1 LVKMRRAVRLVAVFT
16 LVIAGG
22 ALGGEGTA
30 LAAGGDLDPSFGD
43 RGLVTTTEFYEGLGS
58 AGAIALQPDG
68 KIVVAGY
75 LWSDPEMEFAV
86 ARFDVDGGL
95 DPTFAG
101 DGTASTIFSTGEDC
115 YEEARSV
122 LVQSDGKIVAVGVS
136 SCKWSEPDRE
146 ASGLFL
152 LARYNVDGTPDGTFG
167 ENGTVMTSFGDPA
180 DCSARAEAA
189 ALQPDGKIVVA
200 GTGGCTQAGID
211 DRFAIARYDTDGA
224 LDPGFSDDG
233 MVMTNFTIQY
243 DKLTDVDVQPDGKIV
258 AGGTAAYWMVETDM
272 LESRAAL
279 ARYNPDGTLDDTFG
293 RNGKVKT
300 SFHSRRCPGANE
312 SYDLEIQPDG
322 RIVQGGSA
330 ACAASAGDLPHPRW
344 ALSRYR
350 PNGTL
355 DRTFGRNGRVVS
367 IFSDATWGDWMSAG
381 IEIQANG
388 RIVAGGSTARHAS
401 RFMLVRYRADGRL
414 DPRFGDDGRVQ
425 TVFGTGPGCAS
436 GGWGGLAIRSD
447 RKIVATGG
455 GGCFRSFVMARF
467 LPS

>member
-1 LVKMRRAVRLVAVFT
+1 MRRAVRLVSVFT

-22 ALGGEGTA
+22 AWGGEGTA
-30 LAAGGDLDPSFGD
+30 LAAGGELDPSFGD
-43 RGLVTTTEFYEGLGS
+43 GGLVTTTEFYEGLGS
-58 AGAIALQPDG
+58 AGAIAFQADG

-75 LWSDPEMEFAV
+75 LWSETEQEFAV

-101 DGTASTIFSTGEDC
+101 DGTASTIFRTGEGC

-122 LVQSDGKIVAVGVS
+122 LVQSDGKVVAVGVS
-136 SCKWSEPDRE
+136 SCRRPEPDMG
-146 ASGLFL
+146 ADGLFA
-152 LARYNVDGTPDGTFG
+152 LARYNVDGTPDTTFG
-167 ENGTVMTSFGDPA
+167 DDGTVMTSFGDPE
-180 DCSARAEAA
+180 DCYARADAA
-189 ALQPDGKIVVA
+189 AIQPDDRIVAA
-200 GTGGCTQAGID
+200 GTASCAQAGID
-211 DRFAIARYDTDGA
+211 PRFAVARYDSDGA
-224 LDPGFSDDG
+224 LDPSFSDDG

-243 DKLTDVDVQPDGKIV
+243 DKLTDVAMQPDGKIV
-258 AGGTAAYWMVETDM
+258 AGGTAAYWMVETDV

-300 SFHSRRCPGANE
+300 SFDSRRCPGSNE

-344 ALSRYR
+344 SLSRYR

-367 IFSDATWGDWMSAG
+367 IFSDTTWGDWMSAG
-381 IEIQANG
+381 IAIQANG
-388 RIVAGGSTARHAS
+388 RIVAAGSTARHAS

-414 DPRFGDDGRVQ
+414 DPRFGDDGQVR
-425 TVFGTGPGCAS
+425 TVFGPGPGCAS
-436 GGWGGLAIRSD
+436 GGWGGLAIQPD
-447 RKIVATGG
+447 RKILTTGG
-455 GGCFRSFVMARF
+455 GGCEKSFVMARF

>member
-1 LVKMRRAVRLVAVFT
+1 MRIRFPLRATTSLLLLA
-16 LVIAGG
+16 AGVWT
-22 ALGGEGTA
+22 GETPA
-30 LAAGGDLDPSFGD
+30 LAAGGDLDPSFGVG
-43 RGLVTTTEFYEGLGS
+43 GLVTTTEFSEGLGS
-58 AGAIALQPDG
+58 AGAIAMQPDG

-75 LWSDPEMEFAV
+75 LWSDPEEEFAV
-86 ARFDVDGGL
+86 ARFDVDGSL

-101 DGTASTIFSTGEDC
+101 DGTASTIFRTGDAC
-115 YEEARSV
+115 YEQARAV

-136 SCKWSEPDRE
+136 SCKRPGPDMGGD
-146 ASGLFL
+146 ALFA

-167 ENGTVMTSFGDPA
+167 DDGTVMTSFGDPA
-180 DCSARAEAA
+180 DCYTHAEAA

-200 GTGGCTQAGID
+200 GEASCPQDGID

-224 LDPGFSDDG
+224 LDRSFSDDG
-233 MVMTNFTIQY
+233 MVMTNFTRQR
-243 DKLTDVDVQPDGKIV
+243 DKLTDVEVQPDGKIV
-258 AGGTAAYWMVETDM
+258 AGGTAAYWMVETDV

-279 ARYNPDGTLDDTFG
+279 ARYNPDGTLDSTFG
-293 RNGKVKT
+293 RDGKVTT
-300 SFHSRRCPGANE
+300 SFHSRRCPGSNE

-322 RIVQGGSA
+322 RIVQGGNA
-330 ACAASAGDLPHPRW
+330 ACAASAGDPPHPRW

-355 DRTFGRNGRVVS
+355 DRTFGRNGRVVT
-367 IFSDATWGDWMSAG
+367 IFSDTTWGDGMGGG
-381 IEIQANG
+381 IAIQANG
-388 RIVAGGSTARHAS
+388 KIVAAGSTARHAS

-436 GGWGGLAIRSD
+436 GGWGGLAIQAD
-447 RKIVATGG
+447 RRIVASGG
-455 GGCFRSFVMARF
+455 GGCLRSFVIARF